1 MKEFS
6 LKSVDPEV
14 GRAHR
19 GYQVALPGILCDVEP
34 TQRPDDVPK
43 HILPRETH
51 PHDLTEEE
59 AKALEATTHFV
70 KVHCVPELTLPPRG
84 LPEHSEVTAETIA
97 KITDGW
103 IHDVHTGRYWPKAE
117 WTKLRAEKRR
127 YDSRRVFRIFT
138 LQGEDGLTLI
148 GTRGLASFG
157 RPDLFIYPVS
167 AEHVETII
175 EPFMAFVDTTLDETN
190 MGPGHDVQLGELT
203 VRLIPKAEYLKTLDS
218 TPPALPARGSGSSHA
233 DYILAEPSIEQ
244 GDPNAYSAFLRRF
257 IIR

>member
-1 MKEFS
+1 MFRYVFIPFLAIGCGSAPPPAAQAPKPTVGALAPKPLAAQLPRAAKTYVILGTRPLPDDEEVFVKEFS

-14 GRAHR
+14 GRAHL
-19 GYQVALPGILCDVEP
+19 GYQGALPGILCDVEP

-117 WTKLRAEKRR
+117 WAKLRP
-127 YDSRRVFRIFT
+127 
-138 LQGEDGLTLI
+138 
-148 GTRGLASFG
+148 AS
-157 RPDLFIYPVS
+157 
-167 AEHVETII
+167 
-175 EPFMAFVDTTLDETN
+175 
-190 MGPGHDVQLGELT
+190 
-203 VRLIPKAEYLKTLDS
+203 
-218 TPPALPARGSGSSHA
+218 AR
-233 DYILAEPSIEQ
+233 
-244 GDPNAYSAFLRRF
+244 
-257 IIR
+257 